1 MALYREALGE
11 KVDDRVDRKD
21 EEKQDWQRVE
31 KQQFT
36 KYRAVTAGLVFNVA
50 IYGVIFLVE
59 YLLALKSGAEV
70 LKADAFNNLTGTFST
85 VLLLTGVHIATDNDD
100 DDDNDLL
107 GAPLDRQD
115 TFYNR
120 KRAQLLRF
128 GIETVFTLITG
139 ILMIMIALKVIGD
152 GLHGL
157 VGFRTQQIPQPIG
170 MVGAAISTGLIL
182 IIYLVNSLIGKKTG
196 SAALRASAKDSL
208 GDALTSLGTLVA
220 IWLMTTFRLRWGDA
234 LASVIVGAFVLIAG
248 IQVFAESSLNL
259 VGYFNPHEERKYR
272 RVIAA
277 QPAVQRVL
285 GVAAHYNGGVIIV
298 DCTVAVAGKLT
309 VLETARIAATIKRQL
324 SSQFNVA
331 DTRVVFVP
339 AEDE

>member
-1 MALYREALGE
+1 
-11 KVDDRVDRKD
+11 
-21 EEKQDWQRVE
+21 
-31 KQQFT
+31 
-36 KYRAVTAGLVFNVA
+36 
-50 IYGVIFLVE
+50 
-59 YLLALKSGAEV
+59 
-70 LKADAFNNLTGTFST
+70 
-85 VLLLTGVHIATDNDD
+85 
-100 DDDNDLL
+100 
-107 GAPLDRQD
+107 
-115 TFYNR
+115 
-120 KRAQLLRF
+120 
-128 GIETVFTLITG
+128 
-139 ILMIMIALKVIGD
+139 MIMIALKVIGD

-208 GDALTSLGTLVA
+208 GDALTSLGT
-220 IWLMTTFRLRWGDA
+220 
-234 LASVIVGAFVLIAG
+234 FVLIAG

-298 DCTVAVAGKLT
+298 DCTVAVAGELT